1 MSLESPQELGQDL
14 SSQEAKLEALT
25 EGAQRSHPEI
35 PAGVS
40 RRLEDVHLSMQTEE
54 ERVTFP
60 VAYNFTTQL
69 RHWNSDLVCSNVNVS
84 L

>member
-1 MSLESPQELGQDL
+1 M

-69 RHWNSDLVCSNVNVS
+69 RHWNSGLVGSNVNVS